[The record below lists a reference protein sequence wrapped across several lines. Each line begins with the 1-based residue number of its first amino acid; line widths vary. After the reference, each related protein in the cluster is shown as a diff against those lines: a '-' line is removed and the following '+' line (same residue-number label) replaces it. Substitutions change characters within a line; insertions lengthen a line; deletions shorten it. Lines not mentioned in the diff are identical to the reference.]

1 MRLHLVIVAVFPIL
15 LSSCEKKYEE
25 KNTFTL
31 SSGVSIAEIATC
43 SDVPSRKFSVI
54 KSASDYLVTT
64 TGNFSCQ
71 TEAMKPYLTIPIDKK
86 ATLVIQSESSKSSC
100 ECFRSVTIKLSGR
113 LDSGDLLYVSNS
125 GEVIGHAELR

>member
-1 MRLHLVIVAVFPIL
+1 MRSHLVVIAALAIL
-15 LSSCEKKYEE
+15 LSSCGTKHEE
-25 KNTFTL
+25 QNTFTL
-31 SSGVSIAEIATC
+31 SSGVSIAEITTC

-71 TEAMKPYLTIPIDKK
+71 TETMKPYLTIPIDKK
-86 ATLVIQSESSKSSC
+86 ATLVIQSEALKSSC